1 MKRKRDLEQ
10 EKEKL
15 LGREEEKQ
23 QTKLSFGMEEEE
35 MQEFNAMEI
44 DDEIGEILRNE
55 EVFKDLKELEEL
67 MQKNP
72 IDEDVTSMPGTAS
85 SSRFWVIEESF

>member
-1 MKRKRDLEQ
+1 MLESVKRKRDLEQ

-85 SSRFWVIEESF
+85 SSRF

>member
-1 MKRKRDLEQ
+1 MLESVKRKRDLEQ

-23 QTKLSFGMEEEE
+23 QTKLSFGMEEDE

-72 IDEDVTSMPGTAS
+72 IDEDVTSMPGTSS
-85 SSRFWVIEESF
+85 SSRF